1 MLDYSERKV
10 LVTCLFVA
18 SCVCCL
24 PGEFATGGAM
34 LALTVV
40 CYAVHRKITA
50 REAAASAAERG
61 SRAPPD
67 AGT

>member
-18 SCVCCL
+18 SCICCL
-24 PGEFATGGAM
+24 PGEFVTGGTM

-50 REAAASAAERG
+50 REAAAAAAEKSSG
-61 SRAPPD
+61 APPE
-67 AGT
+67 AGI